1 MTGHILA
8 FMMLLGNVFQ
18 ILASTA
24 LALPAVLAL
33 TLAVGRRSH
42 GRLCLWGGA
51 KLARLSLA
59 VTLAG
64 CVYYWFYYSLV
75 FGIEPGPPAELAGA
89 MRNNLYLAVGCWA
102 AGLACVY
109 LGYKKAASFP
119 VLDERTPLEE
129 SRYALARVL
138 PTLIPGLVACVC
150 FTVAFFSMEGVFGTP
165 PQGMDQTTYLVTLLR
180 KTLHSAF
187 GDLSLAGGAGVALVC
202 MLRDRKELAEPS
214 HLEKAARWCALWGV
228 IGFLPGCIDQWSNL
242 ILSGIYLNGP
252 TPGVVGVL
260 RSPLFFRTLFMLCW
274 LLVFCRPSLA
284 RSLGFCMLP
293 WLLVMIVAPLT
304 GVMM

>member
-18 ILASTA
+18 LLAGTA
-24 LALPAVLAL
+24 LALPLVLAL
-33 TLAVGRRSH
+33 TLVAGRRSH

-51 KLARLSLA
+51 RLARLCLA
-59 VTLAG
+59 VALAG

-75 FGIEPGPPAELAGA
+75 FGIEPGPPAALADA

-109 LGYKKAASFP
+109 LGYKKVASFP
-119 VLDERTPLEE
+119 KLGDQTPLEE
-129 SRYALARVL
+129 SHYELAGVM
-138 PTLIPGLVACVC
+138 PTLLLGLAACVC
-150 FTVAFFSMEGVFGTP
+150 FTVAFFSLEGVFGTP
-165 PQGMDQTTYLVTLLR
+165 PQGMDQTTYLLTLLR

-187 GDLSLAGGAGVALVC
+187 GDLSLAGGAGVAIVC
-202 MLRDRKELAEPS
+202 LLRDRKELETPA
-214 HLEKAARWCALWGV
+214 HFEKAARWCALWGV
-228 IGFLPGCIDQWSNL
+228 IGFLPGCIDQWSSH
-242 ILSGIYLNGP
+242 IVDDIFLNVP
-252 TPGVVGVL
+252 TSSVIGAL
-260 RSPLFFRTLFMLCW
+260 RSPLLFRTLFMLCW
-274 LLVFCRPSLA
+274 LLVFCRPGLA
-284 RSLGFCMLP
+284 RSLGFCVLP